1 MNKLIDDLNDFLA
14 ARRGLLP
21 LLGILFIIIN
31 LLVHIVV
38 GLLGV
43 ELWLASSNF
52 FLHIG
57 LIVSLIGILLI
68 KPLQ

>member
-21 LLGILFIIIN
+21 LLGILLIIIN

-43 ELWLASSNF
+43 ETWLASSNI

-57 LIVSLIGILLI
+57 LIMSLIGILLI